1 MKSIFTHLMRQ
12 LDDVLPGQSPEV
24 KYGYASLAA
33 ATWLS
38 FFAAVLVE
46 AWWMAVLPAVVL
58 LVYVTIL
65 DYRKVFYLLLVCIPL
80 STELELP
87 GGFGTDLPTEPLIVG
102 LMLVFILQLAFRRSV
117 LPQGFMWHPITLLL
131 LLHWGWI
138 IVPLLTSSDVFVS
151 VKFFLAKT
159 WYIITFYFLAG
170 SLLRTIQDV
179 AHFFWAVCIPLM
191 LTVVYVLVG
200 HAGYGFSFE
209 DVHRVLSPFYRN
221 HVIYACIMV
230 VIVPFVWF
238 VRQWYPTWSWQRVG
252 LGLALIVLVVAIQLS
267 YTRAAMGTLILL
279 PLIYGV
285 IRLRLVKSAL
295 LMVVLV
301 VTLGFWRLA
310 LDNYYLDFAPD
321 YDKTITHTR
330 FDNLLEATAQ
340 GEDISTMERFYRW
353 IAGFYMVGERL
364 LTGFGPGNFL
374 EQYKPYAVNSFRT
387 YVSHN
392 PERSG
397 IHCYYLMVPVEQG
410 LPGLLFFLFMVFAV
424 LIYGEKLYHRLKCR
438 RSQQAVMALMLS
450 FISILILCI
459 INDLIE
465 TDKIGSFFFMLM
477 AMLVNFDLASRRPV
491 AKPD

>member
-1 MKSIFTHLMRQ
+1 MKFISAQ
-12 LDDVLPGQSPEV
+12 LARWLEYVLPGQLPEV
-24 KYGYASLAA
+24 KYGYALLAV
-33 ATWLS
+33 ATWLG
-38 FFAAVLVE
+38 FFAAVLTE
-46 AWWMAVLPAVVL
+46 AWWAAALPAIIL
-58 LVYVTIL
+58 LAYVTIL
-65 DYRKVFYLLLVCIPL
+65 DYRKIFYLLLACIPL

-102 LMLVFILQLAFRRSV
+102 LMLVFGLQAAFRKDV
-117 LPQGFMWHPITLLL
+117 LPRGFMWHPVTLLL
-131 LLHWGWI
+131 LLHWGWM
-138 IVPLLTSSDVFVS
+138 IVPLLTSSDMFVS

-170 SLLRTIQDV
+170 SLLRTVRDV
-179 AHFFWAVCIPLM
+179 THFFWAVFIPLM
-191 LTVVYVLVG
+191 LTVAYVLAG

-209 DVHRVLSPFYRN
+209 DVYRVLSPFYRN

-238 VRQWYPTWSWQRVG
+238 VRQWYAAWSWQRVG
-252 LGLALIVLVVAIQLS
+252 LALALVVLVVAIQLS

-279 PLIYGV
+279 PLIYWV
-285 IRLRLVKSAL
+285 IRLRLVKPAL
-295 LMVVLV
+295 LLAVLV
-301 VTLGFWRLA
+301 VTLGFGRLA
-310 LDNYYLDFAPD
+310 LDNYYLNFAPD

-353 IAGFYMVGERL
+353 IAGFYMVAERP

-410 LPGLLFFLFMVFAV
+410 LPGLLFFLLMAFAM
-424 LIYGEKLYHRLKCR
+424 LIYGEKLYHRLEDK

-491 AKPD
+491 ARSD